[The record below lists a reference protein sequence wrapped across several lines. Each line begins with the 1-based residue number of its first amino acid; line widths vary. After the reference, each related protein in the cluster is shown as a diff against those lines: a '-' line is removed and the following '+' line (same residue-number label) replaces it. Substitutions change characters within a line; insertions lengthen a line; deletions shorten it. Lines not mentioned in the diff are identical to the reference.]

1 MLLEAMQRFFGPH
14 LLLIRDGKGVAYD
27 SALKR
32 YQEGHIGADVVTRH
46 YLLHEHSFD
55 YVAKRYEE
63 AEKEREYDRWT
74 RDVQTPEEFVYG
86 VFFVRAPNGKQIPAY
101 WLAARAYWIQYTT
114 GVTEDKAIKEAFKG
128 LTRNKDLGT
137 QVRVKQ
143 VLAKAKRKMTHPHSR
158 RTVLRLGGI
167 TIPPLE
173 HQFEPDYVIG
183 D

>member
-32 YQEGHIGADVVTRH
+32 YREGHIGADVVTRH

-63 AEKEREYDRWT
+63 AEEERKEAEEEREYDRWT
-74 RDVQTPEEFVYG
+74 CDAQTPEEFVYG
-86 VFFVRAPNGKQIPAY
+86 VFFVRSPNGKQIPAY

-114 GVTEDKAIKEAFKG
+114 GVTEDKAIKEARKG

-137 QVRVKQ
+137 QIRVKQ
-143 VLAKAKRKMTHPHSR
+143 VLAKCKRMMREPR
-158 RTVLRLGGI
+158 WMPTVLRLGGSTI
-167 TIPPLE
+167 T
-173 HQFEPDYVIG
+173 
-183 D
+183 